1 MPKQNK
7 TFASFTAYFSHLTIS
22 TILLWPLCHIPDCY
36 SILMLKNVA
45 ATLPQDSGENQSA
58 EELESIIEC
67 IAIFYQKGKTK
78 LDYVQKE
85 RYHDLKFNRTEVYFR
100 PHVNVKLAFSL
111 A

>member
-1 MPKQNK
+1 MTAALPK
-7 TFASFTAYFSHLTIS
+7 
-22 TILLWPLCHIPDCY
+22 
-36 SILMLKNVA
+36 
-45 ATLPQDSGENQSA
+45 DSGENQSA

-67 IAIFYQKGKTK
+67 IAIFCQMGKNK

-85 RYHDLKFNRTEVYFR
+85 RYHIKFNRTEVYFR

>member
-1 MPKQNK
+1 
-7 TFASFTAYFSHLTIS
+7 
-22 TILLWPLCHIPDCY
+22 
-36 SILMLKNVA
+36 MLKNVA

-85 RYHDLKFNRTEVYFR
+85 RYHDIKFNRTEVYFR

>member
-1 MPKQNK
+1 M
-7 TFASFTAYFSHLTIS
+7 ASAL
-22 TILLWPLCHIPDCY
+22 
-36 SILMLKNVA
+36 A
-45 ATLPQDSGENQSA
+45 QDSGENQSA

-67 IAIFYQKGKTK
+67 IPIFCQMGKTK

-85 RYHDLKFNRTEVYFR
+85 MYHDIEFNRTEVYFR

>member
-1 MPKQNK
+1 
-7 TFASFTAYFSHLTIS
+7 
-22 TILLWPLCHIPDCY
+22 
-36 SILMLKNVA
+36 MLKNVTA
-45 ATLPQDSGENQSA
+45 ALSQDSGENQSA

-67 IAIFYQKGKTK
+67 FAIFCRMGKPIK

-85 RYHDLKFNRTEVYFR
+85 RYHDIKLNRTEVYFR